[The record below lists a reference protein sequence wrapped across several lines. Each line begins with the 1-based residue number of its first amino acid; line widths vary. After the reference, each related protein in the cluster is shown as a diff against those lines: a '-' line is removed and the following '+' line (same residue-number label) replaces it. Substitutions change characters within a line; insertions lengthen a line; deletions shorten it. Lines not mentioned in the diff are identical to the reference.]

1 MPVFGLGLIVVAG
14 IRFGLVTPT
23 EAAAVAAAYTLA
35 SALLLR
41 SSLSLIA
48 AVFAQAGTETA
59 AIVMLVGAATPL
71 AFLLA
76 TDGIAGSAAGLA
88 LSLGENP
95 FMVMIAAN
103 LLLLAVGL
111 VLDIGAAILLFSPIL
126 LPVAA
131 AVGID
136 PVHFGVILVV
146 NLMIGG
152 LTPPVGILVQVVS
165 AATGLPAVSLFR
177 TVLPHLAAL
186 LAALFSMGAGIAA
199 HAYFFPA

>member
-23 EAAAVAAAYTLA
+23 EAATVAAAYTLA

-41 SSLSLIA
+41 SSLSRIA
-48 AVFAQAGTETA
+48 AAFAQAGTETA

-126 LPVAA
+126 LPVAV

-177 TVLPHLAAL
+177 TVLPYLAAL